1 MHRPVRRTCA
11 GCFMR
16 NCVTAYLEYAYA
28 WSLTIKLRCYGIGG
42 GLVSEID
49 AQLNR
54 VRVGEEMRL
63 ALVKVGLEI
72 SG

>member
-11 GCFMR
+11 GCFVY
-16 NCVTAYLEYAYA
+16 NCVSGIYAYA
-28 WSLTIKLRCYGIGG
+28 WSFTMKLRCYGIGG